1 MNTNSIGYYLMPN
14 PTDTAAQ
21 APYLPK
27 LVPNGVANL
36 NDIAAKVAESLAV
49 SEERAK
55 LLIRENFTDSLKM
68 ALAGY
73 TVDMGALRMKARIPG
88 SMPCED
94 TPFDPETNA
103 CVIEL
108 YADGELSGAFDELV
122 PVKLTAEQLR
132 NAIRFSN
139 VMDVGT
145 QHMGEIHGT
154 GEFMILGN
162 GITLDAEGESAKLLD
177 RKTGEVLATAEV
189 ETVSKGQRAT
199 CAFAAVPGGIAKGAY
214 VLEVTTFGLVGET
227 TPRVF
232 RKPVTLVEAVPA
244 PVPVPI
250 AESED
255 GTVKVFSVKDN
266 GQATVFTYGHDWLLT
281 GEGLKADGGD
291 TGWGVAM
298 AQLKT
303 APGASP
309 VEMGHVCAADGRSLT
324 VSGAGSTSPAAGTY
338 ENARIVLQLQKR
350 DSTVD
355 PEDLEIPI
363 AKLVVEV

>member
-1 MNTNSIGYYLMPN
+1 MNTIGYYLRPN

-36 NDIAAKVAESLAV
+36 NDIATKVAESLPV

-55 LLIRENFTDSLKM
+55 LLIRENFTESLKM

-94 TPFDPETNA
+94 TPFDPEKNA

-108 YADGELSGAFDELV
+108 YADAELNGAFEALKLV
-122 PVKLTAEQLR
+122 KISAEQLA
-132 NAIRFSN
+132 NAIKFSN
-139 VMDVGT
+139 VMDVET
-145 QHMGEIHGT
+145 QNMGEIHGT
-154 GEFMILGN
+154 DEFMILGN
-162 GITLDAEGESAKLLD
+162 GITLDGEGESAKLLD

-189 ETVSKGQRAT
+189 STVSKGQRAT

-232 RKPVTLVEAVPA
+232 RKPVTLVEAIPE
-244 PVPVPI
+244 PVDPPSLTSVAGENQEPGNI
-250 AESED
+250 SRIEKTHLVGTGLAAA
-255 GTVKVFSVKDN
+255 TVKLGYTDPRTSEPAEK
-266 GQATVFTYGHDWLLT
+266 TVD
-281 GEGLKADGGD
+281 EADVESRADG
-291 TGWGVAM
+291 
-298 AQLKT
+298 
-303 APGASP
+303 
-309 VEMGHVCAADGRSLT
+309 E
-324 VSGAGSTSPAAGTY
+324 
-338 ENARIVLQLQKR
+338 IVLLPSAYDGIAIGSEEMEFTVTNAGGS
-350 DSTVD
+350 DSKTCH
-355 PEDLEIPI
+355 I
-363 AKLVVEV
+363 AYW